1 MLRSIRGILWKINL
15 KEKEFFTHMRINVS
29 SKVYLR
35 TIIKLKVSR
44 FSLMVIPTKEVINI
58 ILAKVVYLKEKALY
72 TTIV

>member
-1 MLRSIRGILWKINL
+1 MLRSIREILWKINL